1 MNNMFDKVDELRKNN
16 WKEIIVTEND
26 RPVCKNLKTLK
37 FEFLIE
43 SHCWTT

>member
-26 RPVCKNLKTLK
+26 RPVCKSENNR
-37 FEFLIE
+37 IQI
-43 SHCWTT
+43 SD